1 MFIDCY
7 FLNDVLNMSDH
18 KPVRAC
24 INFNVPI
31 QNSLNFEA
39 YDDMNEL
46 KTINLPPNLENIQIN
61 TEFSQILL
69 NQMKQYENSESESE
83 YDKQN
88 TINIIYRQLTDSIKK
103 SYDTCSTTMTVNEY
117 NK

>member
-31 QNSLNFEA
+31 QNSLNFDA
-39 YDDMNEL
+39 YDDINAV
-46 KTINLPPNLENIQIN
+46 KTIKLPRI
-61 TEFSQILL
+61 
-69 NQMKQYENSESESE
+69 
-83 YDKQN
+83 
-88 TINIIYRQLTDSIKK
+88 
-103 SYDTCSTTMTVNEY
+103 
-117 NK
+117 